1 MIAFTGEPY
10 TDAQLLLESSDAERA
25 EGYCKLQDWPKEH
38 RETVFELF
46 DEVWT
51 AEIARKRGA
60 R

>member
-25 EGYCKLQDWPKEH
+25 EGYCELQDWPKAH
-38 RETVFELF
+38 RDKVLDLF

>member
-10 TDAQLLLESSDAERA
+10 TDAQLLLESSYAERA
-25 EGYCKLQDWPKEH
+25 EGYCELQDWPKAH
-38 RETVFELF
+38 RDKVLDIF